1 VCPPL
6 RSPLW
11 GFQKIRS
18 GRGGIDPGA
27 AARAVEAMADQNHE
41 EEEEE
46 EEESD
51 EEESDEE
58 EYQSR
63 TRGPK
68 PQRAEKDDAGQASQK
83 KAFRFRPAKS
93 TVPDAWHFWP
103 VQESREEVKRKKN
116 SNNIYFG
123 N

>member
-1 VCPPL
+1 ML
-6 RSPLW
+6 LGW
-11 GFQKIRS
+11 
-18 GRGGIDPGA
+18 A
-27 AARAVEAMADQNHE
+27 AARSASE
-41 EEEEE
+41 ENSNED
-46 EEESD
+46 SD

-103 VQESREEVKRKKN
+103 VQESREEVKRRIPIIFILEKLNQTEKKLVDEKVP
-116 SNNIYFG
+116 S
-123 N
+123 